1 MFKAAE
7 ERVRYTVRLP
17 REGRCEYR
25 YPLESRFEYQYHWRV
40 GTSIPYL
47 GREYKV
53 AGGAGE
59 GALTRPE
66 TVNIDVVVHHHV
78 QQVLALLCLK

>member
-1 MFKAAE
+1 M
-7 ERVRYTVRLP
+7 
-17 REGRCEYR
+17 
-25 YPLESRFEYQYHWRV
+25 S
-40 GTSIPYL
+40 TSIPYL

-78 QQVLALLCLK
+78 QQVLALLRLK

>member
-1 MFKAAE
+1 MCKAAE
-7 ERVRYTVRLP
+7 ERLRNTVSTAGGSVWVP
-17 REGRCEYR
+17 V
-25 YPLESRFEYQYHWRV
+25 PL

-78 QQVLALLCLK
+78 QQVLPLLRLK